1 MVQQVLSAPGWHQYE
16 AKLKRKDGTVIVANI
31 SLRSFLRYG
40 AQEPSI
46 EAFVEDMTELRASE
60 ESMRQALAEKEL
72 YQNAMEAL
80 EQAVLITEPDGKIR
94 EINRAFSIIYGYER
108 DEVVGRDPHIL
119 NPGKS
124 TYLELGYSE
133 EEYDNLF
140 RDLWESIKD
149 SKRGT
154 WKGTVVNRHKM
165 GVLVWAEL
173 MINSIKDREGNILAY
188 VGLPFDVSERRKKES
203 ISKIEMFAT
212 IADLSELRDNETGNH
227 MRRVGVFAKL
237 LATVYGLPKKYC
249 EDIQVFAPMHDIGKV
264 GISDSILRAERALTS
279 EVFEEMKKHTTL
291 GYNTVKGKK
300 EFAMVSA
307 ITLHHHERWDG
318 SGYPMAIAGEDIPLS
333 ARITALADVYDA
345 LRSERPYKRPWSHE
359 RAVQEIVSSSGTHF
373 EPSLVEDFET
383 LKDVFDRIYNGLGDH
398 VKSESEPPDWQVKLE
413 LGDFTVPSP

>member
-16 AKLKRKDGTVIVANI
+16 AKLKRKDGTIIVANI

-46 EAFVEDMTELRASE
+46 EAFVEDTTELRASE
-60 ESMRQALAEKEL
+60 ESMRQALTEKEL
-72 YQNAMEAL
+72 YQNAIEAL

-108 DEVVGRDPHIL
+108 DEVVGRNPHIL

-140 RDLWESIKD
+140 
-149 SKRGT
+149 
-154 WKGTVVNRHKM
+154 
-165 GVLVWAEL
+165 
-173 MINSIKDREGNILAY
+173 
-188 VGLPFDVSERRKKES
+188 
-203 ISKIEMFAT
+203 
-212 IADLSELRDNETGNH
+212 
-227 MRRVGVFAKL
+227 
-237 LATVYGLPKKYC
+237 
-249 EDIQVFAPMHDIGKV
+249 KV

-307 ITLHHHERWDG
+307 IILHHHERWDG
-318 SGYPMAIAGEDIPLS
+318 SGYPMAIAGEDVPLS

-373 EPSLVEDFET
+373 
-383 LKDVFDRIYNGLGDH
+383 
-398 VKSESEPPDWQVKLE
+398 
-413 LGDFTVPSP
+413 